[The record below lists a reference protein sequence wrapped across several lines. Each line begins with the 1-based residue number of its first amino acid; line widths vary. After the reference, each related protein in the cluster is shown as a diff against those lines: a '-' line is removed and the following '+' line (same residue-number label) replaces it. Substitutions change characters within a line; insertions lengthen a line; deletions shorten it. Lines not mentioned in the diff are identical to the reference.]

1 MADVTIYGGGILG
14 LATAWSCIKKGARVR
29 VIEKLGVGYGSSGSP
44 VGALA
49 PHTPDNWNEKK
60 QFQFESLALGKSY
73 WAEIERVSGL
83 PTGYVKCGRLQAV
96 QDQRTLLLAKARVE
110 GAKKRWGEEG
120 NWNLLRHGEVND
132 WKPRSSL
139 DFLIYDTFSAIIN
152 PRFAC
157 ISLAKAISN
166 LGGEIIIGEAE
177 PVGKVIYATGAIGL
191 DATPEKSGS
200 KLGTGVKGQA
210 ILVRYNASG
219 LPQLF
224 VDGIYIIPHLNG
236 TVAIGS
242 TSEKIFLN
250 TSSTDS
256 QLEELYHRA
265 IDNVPLLKH
274 AKILSRWA
282 GVRARTS
289 SRSPIMGRNP
299 LNPSSYIANGGY
311 KIGFSMAPKIGEVMA
326 DFILFDKDE
335 IPKSFK
341 SL

>member
-1 MADVTIYGGGILG
+1 
-14 LATAWSCIKKGARVR
+14 
-29 VIEKLGVGYGSSGSP
+29 
-44 VGALA
+44 
-49 PHTPDNWNEKK
+49 
-60 QFQFESLALGKSY
+60 
-73 WAEIERVSGL
+73 
-83 PTGYVKCGRLQAV
+83 
-96 QDQRTLLLAKARVE
+96 
-110 GAKKRWGEEG
+110 
-120 NWNLLRHGEVND
+120 
-132 WKPRSSL
+132 
-139 DFLIYDTFSAIIN
+139 
-152 PRFAC
+152 
-157 ISLAKAISN
+157 
-166 LGGEIIIGEAE
+166 
-177 PVGKVIYATGAIGL
+177 
-191 DATPEKSGS
+191 
-200 KLGTGVKGQA
+200 
-210 ILVRYNASG
+210 